1 MTATQNNATPG
12 IGDPG
17 EADRERHGPIDRFV
31 VGVSNRIA
39 WAFPVLMAIIV
50 IQVVLR
56 RIGLGQAWLEDMQ
69 WWLYGF
75 TVMAGMAYAI
85 TTGSHVRVDIFH
97 RHYSDEKKARLEA
110 IALGWMLLP
119 FCLVMADIFM
129 HYAFSSIVA
138 REGADSPNGLHGIYY
153 LKSTLPVLF
162 IFAALAGWSVYLRN
176 LRVFVPANPAA
187 VLMFAFPSAVFVLW
201 RLFHY
206 ATYWIVRLSNPD
218 IHPRR
223 IGREPVFDVLLPS
236 AFAAVILLLIVAH
249 LVASRTAKP
258 GTR

>member
-1 MTATQNNATPG
+1 MTATENTSVPG

-17 EADRERHGPIDRFV
+17 EVDRDRHGPIDRFV

-39 WAFPVLMAIIV
+39 WAFPILMGVIV
-50 IQVVLR
+50 AQIALR

-75 TVMAGMAYAI
+75 TMMAGMAYAV

-119 FCLVMADIFM
+119 FCLVMTDILM
-129 HYAFSSIVA
+129 HYAFSSVVA
-138 REGADSPNGLHGIYY
+138 REGSDSPNGLHGLYY

-162 IFAALAGWSVYLRN
+162 VFAALAGWAVYLRN
-176 LRVFVPANPAA
+176 LKLFAPGNPGAM
-187 VLMFAFPSAVFVLW
+187 LIFAFPSAVFLLW

-206 ATYWIVRLSNPD
+206 AAYWIVRLSNPD

-223 IGREPVFDVLLPS
+223 VSREPVFDFLLPS
-236 AFAAVILLLIVAH
+236 AFAVIVLLLIAARVMAP
-249 LVASRTAKP
+249 RGAKP
-258 GTR
+258 ERR